1 MKHWNIVIRESRMSI
16 NGKSRR
22 PRGPKIGFAKTLGLI
37 SLLLPALVL
46 SSTCRR
52 QSNVFVIAL
61 SDNVKTID
69 PIGSPSVDAASERVR
84 TLMFNSLVKKDEKFD
99 YVPEL
104 ASNIQRSEDGLT
116 FTFTLRD
123 GVTFHDGRPFT
134 SADAKYTLDTVLA
147 STFAK
152 AASFFEGSGANKRA
166 YVKSV
171 EAPDART
178 LVIRLNKQWTGLLPN
193 LVPIAIIPKDGYESQ
208 KAHPLGTGPFKFKS
222 YDQAQQVVDL
232 EANATYWDGPPHIP
246 ALRVR
251 VISDSNALQ
260 AELRSGRVDVAPLP
274 TSLSPDA
281 IKSLSQDPNLNVN
294 QFEGSN
300 LNLLTFNTKE
310 APLDN
315 VKVRQ
320 AIAYAVDRE
329 SMIRDLV
336 LGQGKIAHSI
346 LPEASWAY
354 VPGQTYHFDPA
365 MARKLLDDAGF
376 RDPDGD
382 GPQMRFPKPIVFR
395 ISGSSG
401 AARQYSGVI
410 YNYLKDVGIPVSI
423 ETSELNTLFELLR
436 RGQFQMTYG
445 QWVGGNQDPIFYHDL
460 FATSEIPTETRA
472 ARNRGRYS
480 NPELD
485 KILDEAANTYD
496 HAKAAPLYAKAQD
509 IVSREVPVFPL
520 WYQANMVIAKKS
532 VGNIKVDASG
542 DWEFVKDLTVGK

>member
-1 MKHWNIVIRESRMSI
+1 MLVNSRAL
-16 NGKSRR
+16 KSRLANGR
-22 PRGPKIGFAKTLGLI
+22 VVKCVALASF
-37 SLLLPALVL
+37 LVL
-46 SSTCRR
+46 ALLSPVACRR
-52 QSNVFVIAL
+52 QGNVFVIAL

-84 TLMFNSLVKKDEKFD
+84 SLMFNSLVKKDEKFD

-104 ASNIQRSEDGLT
+104 ASKIDRSEDGLT

-152 AASFFEGSGANKRA
+152 AASFFEGSGANRKA
-166 YVKSV
+166 FVKSV
-171 EAPDART
+171 EAPEAHT
-178 LVIRLNKQWTGLLPN
+178 LVIRLNKSWTGLLPN
-193 LVPIAIIPKDGYESQ
+193 LVAIAMIPKDSYESQ
-208 KAHPLGTGPFKFKS
+208 KTHPLGTGPFKFKS
-222 YDQAQQVVDL
+222 YDQSQQVVDM
-232 EANATYWDGPPHIP
+232 EANTKYWDGPPQIT
-246 ALRVR
+246 ALRAR

-260 AELRSGRVDVAPLP
+260 AELQSGRVDIAPLP
-274 TSLSPDA
+274 TSLSPDS
-281 IKSLSQDPNLNVN
+281 IKGLSSNSNLTVH
-294 QFEGSN
+294 QFGGSN
-300 LNLLTFNTKE
+300 LNLLTFNTTE
-310 APLDN
+310 PPLDN

-320 AIAYAVDRE
+320 AIAYAINRE

-346 LPEASWAY
+346 LPEESWAY
-354 VPGQTYHFDPA
+354 TPGQTYHYDPA
-365 MARKLLDDAGF
+365 MAKRLLDEAGF

-382 GPQMRFPKPIVFR
+382 GPQMRFSKPIIFR

-410 YNYLKDVGIPVSI
+410 YNYLREVGIPVSI
-423 ETSELNTLFELLR
+423 ETSELNTLFEFLR

-445 QWVGGNQDPIFYHDL
+445 QWVGGNQDPIFYRDL
-460 FATSEIPTETRA
+460 FATSEIPSETRA
-472 ARNRGRYS
+472 ARNRSRYS

-485 KILDEAANTYD
+485 RILDEATNTFD
-496 HAKAAPLYAKAQD
+496 HAKAAPLYARAQE
-509 IVSREVPVFPL
+509 IVSRDVVVFPL

-532 VGNIKVDASG
+532 VGNIHINASG
-542 DWEFVKDLTVGK
+542 DWGFVKDLTVGK

>member
-1 MKHWNIVIRESRMSI
+1 MSI
-16 NGKSRR
+16 NDRDRAPRLANARLGKCV
-22 PRGPKIGFAKTLGLI
+22 ALGACFVL
-37 SLLLPALVL
+37 AL
-46 SSTCRR
+46 SSMASSCRR

-84 TLMFNSLVKKDEKFD
+84 SLMFNSLVKKDEKFD

-104 ASNIQRSEDGLT
+104 ASKIDRSEDGLT

-152 AASFFEGSGANKRA
+152 AASFFEGVGATRTA

-171 EAPDART
+171 DAPDAHT
-178 LVIRLNKQWTGLLPN
+178 LVIRLNSPWTGLLAN
-193 LVPIAIIPKDGYESQ
+193 LVAIAIIPKDSYESQ
-208 KAHPLGTGPFKFKS
+208 KTHPLGTGPFKFKS
-222 YDQAQQVVDL
+222 YDQSQQVVDM
-232 EANATYWDGPPHIP
+232 EANPNYWDGPTQI
-246 ALRVR
+246 AVLRAR

-260 AELRSGRVDVAPLP
+260 AELQSGRVDIAPLP

-281 IKSLSQDPNLNVN
+281 IKGLGANSNLTVH
-294 QFEGSN
+294 QFAGSN
-300 LNLLTFNTKE
+300 LNLLTFNTAE
-310 APLDN
+310 PPLDN

-320 AIAYAVDRE
+320 AIAYAINRE

-346 LPEASWAY
+346 LPEESWAY
-354 VPGQTYHFDPA
+354 TPGQTYHYDPA
-365 MARKLLDDAGF
+365 MAKKLLDDAGF

-382 GPQMRFPKPIVFR
+382 GPQMRFSKPIIFR

-410 YNYLKDVGIPVSI
+410 YNYLREVGIPVSI
-423 ETSELNTLFELLR
+423 ETSELNTLFEFLR

-445 QWVGGNQDPIFYHDL
+445 QWVGGNQDPIFYRDL
-460 FATSEIPTETRA
+460 FATSEIPSETRA
-472 ARNRGRYS
+472 ARNRSRYS

-485 KILDEAANTYD
+485 KILEEATNTYD
-496 HAKAAPLYAKAQD
+496 HAKAAPLYARAQE
-509 IVSREVPVFPL
+509 IVSRDVVVLPL

-532 VGNIKVDASG
+532 VGNIHINASG
-542 DWEFVKDLTVGK
+542 DWGFVKDLTVGK